1 MFCGRLTLRKACDT
15 LLSTFSKTEQGLKL
29 LSEHQLYVLWPMTPN
44 LQFTN
49 AILDRPVKRAKMWR
63 SINLELIHLRLTSI
77 LTIIRAQAVYRLDAP
92 EFHPLSDIA
101 HDSLEFLRWALS
113 AVLLSCSN
121 AFQSFRLVDRHSTQ
135 ISSAHWSSRHDQY
148 PNTLKTHAF
157 AICMVLIGSRRTE
170 ELVHGLTSWPTLY
183 IESFI
188 SNIAKAFTHS
198 YQK

>member
-1 MFCGRLTLRKACDT
+1 MNHPMESIITFLNQLAQASTPTGRAILEGGVLDLLLQLYLTNFSDPLAVQMFCGRLTLRKACDT

-101 HDSLEFLRWALS
+101 HDSLEFLR
-113 AVLLSCSN
+113 
-121 AFQSFRLVDRHSTQ
+121 
-135 ISSAHWSSRHDQY
+135 
-148 PNTLKTHAF
+148 
-157 AICMVLIGSRRTE
+157 
-170 ELVHGLTSWPTLY
+170 
-183 IESFI
+183 
-188 SNIAKAFTHS
+188 
-198 YQK
+198 